1 MSETTDGAGAGS
13 RHHFLTESPT
23 CPKSLLTLAQQK
35 GKART
40 VVIRADAPLPML
52 SCAAAVAAGIC
63 EPIFIGNYARIL
75 AEAAAIGWD
84 ISAYEIVETEGEQAA
99 ADAAMAIVRAGLADV
114 VMKGQVHTDVMM
126 KAVVNK
132 VTGIRGPGRLLHVFH
147 LTPPHS
153 DRPII
158 ISDCAVNVLPD
169 LETRKASLRA
179 VVDVAHAVG
188 IARPKVAL
196 LSATEEP
203 ITSVPSAVEARQLS
217 DWANANIADAVFSG
231 PLALD
236 LILSKTAAAAKNR
249 QDDEVTGAADA
260 IVVPDL
266 VSGNVLFKALVYF
279 RSACAAGVVLGGL
292 VPIVLT
298 SRADP
303 PEARLA
309 SLALANI
316 LARPTSSS

>member
-1 MSETTDGAGAGS
+1 MPLAP
-13 RHHFLTESPT
+13 HFAA
-23 CPKSLLTLAQQK
+23 LADIH
-35 GKART
+35 GN
-40 VVIRADAPLPML
+40 ADA
-52 SCAAAVAAGIC
+52 
-63 EPIFIGNYARIL
+63 
-75 AEAAAIGWD
+75 
-84 ISAYEIVETEGEQAA
+84 
-99 ADAAMAIVRAGLADV
+99 
-114 VMKGQVHTDVMM
+114 
-126 KAVVNK
+126 
-132 VTGIRGPGRLLHVFH
+132 
-147 LTPPHS
+147 
-153 DRPII
+153 
-158 ISDCAVNVLPD
+158 
-169 LETRKASLRA
+169 LRA
-179 VVDVAHAVG
+179 VLADIDARAIPRAVNLG
-188 IARPKVAL
+188 
-196 LSATEEP
+196 
-203 ITSVPSAVEARQLS
+203 
-217 DWANANIADAVFSG
+217 DVFSG